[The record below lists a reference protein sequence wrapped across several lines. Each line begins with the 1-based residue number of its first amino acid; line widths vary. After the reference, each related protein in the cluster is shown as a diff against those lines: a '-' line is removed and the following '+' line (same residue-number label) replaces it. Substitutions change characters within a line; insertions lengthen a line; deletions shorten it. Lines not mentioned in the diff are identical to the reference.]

1 MAWQDRPYYRDHSH
15 STGNPLMWLLVGS
28 VPIGTLFGIQ
38 VRLHA
43 SMILFAALVLVL
55 PSSVGGFSNSITLNL
70 VLFSVVLLHEFG
82 HCFASR
88 WVGGDPQEIILTPI
102 GGLAM
107 ADAPHRPG
115 ATLVTVMG
123 GPAVNVL
130 ICLITGVALAL
141 MGVSVLPWNLFN
153 LHEGMMPRVD
163 WLAYGLWFV
172 FAVSWALLL
181 FNLWP
186 IFPLDGG
193 QMLQAV
199 LWWKIGYYKATLF
212 ACATGMVGAVLM
224 AMVGLAGRQLLL
236 LFIAVSGFI
245 VCYQIRRELKA
256 QGPWAF
262 EEEEADYSASL
273 GYNEPPPPEERHRR
287 LSRRAVRRTRRI
299 LERERAERDR
309 LDAILAKVSAQGMG
323 SLTWAERRTL
333 HKATERRRQ
342 QDMELSN
349 E

>member
-28 VPIGTLFGIQ
+28 VPMGTWFGIQ

-43 SMILFAALVLVL
+43 SMILFAALILVL

-88 WVGGDPQEIILTPI
+88 WVGGDPREIILTPI

-115 ATLVTVMG
+115 ATFITVLG
-123 GPAVNVL
+123 GPAVNAL
-130 ICLITGVALAL
+130 ICLVAGIALAL
-141 MGVSVLPWNLFN
+141 MGMSVLPWNLFN
-153 LHEGMMPRVD
+153 LHQGMVPD
-163 WLAYGLWFV
+163 ANWLAYGLWFV
-172 FAVSWALLL
+172 FLVSWALLL

-193 QMLQAV
+193 QLLQAA

-212 ACATGMVGAVLM
+212 ACVTGMIGAVLM
-224 AMVGLAGRQLLL
+224 AMVGLAGRELLL
-236 LFIAVSGFI
+236 LFIAICGFI
-245 VCYQIRRELKA
+245 TCYQIRRELKA

-262 EEEEADYSASL
+262 EEEETDYSASL
-273 GYNEPPPPEERHRR
+273 SYNDSPAQERHKH
-287 LSRRAVRRTRRI
+287 LSRRAIRRTRR
-299 LERERAERDR
+299 LLEKEQAERER
-309 LDAILAKVSAQGMG
+309 LDMILAKVSAHGMR
-323 SLTWAERRTL
+323 SLSWIERRTL
-333 HKATERRRQ
+333 RKTTERRRQ

>member
-1 MAWQDRPYYRDHSH
+1 
-15 STGNPLMWLLVGS
+15 
-28 VPIGTLFGIQ
+28 
-38 VRLHA
+38 
-43 SMILFAALVLVL
+43 MILFAVLILIL

-88 WVGGDPQEIILTPI
+88 WVGGDPREIILTPI

-115 ATLVTVMG
+115 ATFITVLG

-130 ICLITGVALAL
+130 ICLVAGIALAL
-141 MGVSVLPWNLFN
+141 MGMSVLPWNLFN
-153 LHEGMMPRVD
+153 LQQGMVPHAG

-172 FAVSWALLL
+172 FTVSWALLL

-193 QMLQAV
+193 QLLQAA

-212 ACATGMVGAVLM
+212 ACVTGMIGAVIM
-224 AMVGLAGRQLLL
+224 AMVGLAGRELLL
-236 LFIAVSGFI
+236 LFIAICGFI
-245 VCYQIRRELKA
+245 TCYQIRRELKA

-262 EEEEADYSASL
+262 EDEETDYSASL
-273 GYNEPPPPEERHRR
+273 AYNEPRTHEERHKH
-287 LSRRAVRRTRRI
+287 LSRRAIRRTRR
-299 LERERAERDR
+299 LLEKEQAERER
-309 LDAILAKVSAQGMG
+309 LDMILAKVSAQGMR
-323 SLTWAERRTL
+323 SLNWIERRTL
-333 HKATERRRQ
+333 RKTTERRRQ
-342 QDMELSN
+342 QDVELSN
-349 E
+349 D

>member
-28 VPIGTLFGIQ
+28 VPIGTYFRIQ

-43 SMILFAALVLVL
+43 SMILFAALILIL
-55 PSSVGGFSNSITLNL
+55 PYSVGGISNSITLNL
-70 VLFSVVLLHEFG
+70 VLFAVVLLHEFG

-88 WVGGDPQEIILTPI
+88 WVGGDPHEIILTPI

-115 ATLVTVMG
+115 ATFITVLG
-123 GPAVNVL
+123 GPAVNAI
-130 ICLITGVALAL
+130 ICIITGIGLAL
-141 MGVSVLPWNLFN
+141 MGISVLPWNLFD
-153 LHEGMMPRVD
+153 LHQGMVPQVD

-172 FAVSWALLL
+172 FIISWALLL

-193 QMLQAV
+193 QMLQAA

-212 ACATGMVGAVLM
+212 ACVTGMVGAVLM
-224 AMVGLAGRQLLL
+224 AMVGLAGRQFLL
-236 LFIAVSGFI
+236 LFIAVCGFI
-245 VCYQIRRELKA
+245 TCYQIRRELKA

-262 EEEEADYSASL
+262 EDEDTDYSA
-273 GYNEPPPPEERHRR
+273 GFKYAQEPQARPRH
-287 LSRRAVRRTRRI
+287 LSRRAVRRARRI
-299 LERERAERDR
+299 VAQEQAERER
-309 LDAILAKVSAQGMG
+309 LDTILAKVSAHGMR
-323 SLTWAERRTL
+323 SLSWVERRAL
-333 HKATERRRQ
+333 RQATERRRQ
-342 QDMELSN
+342 HDVELPSN